1 MIGKGVFLQIIGAG
15 FGLLLLIGLPG
26 LIIFYARK
34 AKASTTHKDT
44 K

>member
-1 MIGKGVFLQIIGAG
+1 MIGKGAILLIIGAG
-15 FGLLLLIGLPG
+15 FSLLLLIGLPG